1 MPRGNET
8 KRKAFIDVNVM
19 SNTGATREV
28 ATVRPSLDLDFRGIL
43 AMVGYAIRPRRSGER
58 KNVQR
63 RVRKCPSKGSAT
75 CRSKKWTPKCGRKWS
90 AVSAKARRGRKARP
104 FARMY
109 PPVFGFSPI

>member
-43 AMVGYAIRPRRSGER
+43 AMVGYPFDRGAAV
-58 KNVQR
+58 NVR
-63 RVRKCPSKGSAT
+63 MSKEG
-75 CRSKKWTPKCGRKWS
+75 
-90 AVSAKARRGRKARP
+90 
-104 FARMY
+104 
-109 PPVFGFSPI
+109 